1 MRAAIKDSKGL
12 EQIKKNLARKS
23 ALISQFMESTAGQ
36 ELIRVL
42 EEEFYDGELVGKDPH
57 QTYYNLGRRD
67 VVSYLK
73 QLAVWREPTKESDFL

>member
-1 MRAAIKDSKGL
+1 MRGAVKDSKSL
-12 EQIKKNLARKS
+12 EQIKKSLARKS
-23 ALISQFMESTAGQ
+23 ALIGHFMESEAGQ

-73 QLAVWREPTKESDFL
+73 QLAKWREPTKENNFL